1 MPLGQRKFNVH
12 MEHSIKVNGLKIRY
26 LRKGGGQAFALLHG
40 MSFCAET
47 WVEMGLFD
55 ELAKDYSVYSFDMP
69 YGTKSRSEK
78 FDTSNRDE
86 YAEFLK
92 ELLKSLGMDEPVLLG
107 ASISGEVTLRYLSKG
122 YAAKAAIVAGPVG
135 IRSLVPRLGMI
146 TIPLLAMWGEK
157 DNISPPENA
166 ELLTAHAKN
175 AEAHIIKNAGH
186 ACYLDRPDEFRS
198 LVKDFL
204 GKTD

>member
-1 MPLGQRKFNVH
+1 MRLGQRKSNLL
-12 MEHSIKVNGLKIRY
+12 MEHIVKVNGLKIRY
-26 LRKGGGQAFALLHG
+26 LRKGGGKAFALLHG

-78 FDTSNRDE
+78 FDASNRDE

-92 ELLKSLGMDEPVLLG
+92 ELLKSLGIDEPVLLG

-122 YAAKAAIVAGPVG
+122 YTAKSAIVAGPVG
-135 IRSLVPRLGMI
+135 IRGLVPRLGMI

-157 DNISPPENA
+157 DNISAPENA
-166 ELLTAHAKN
+166 EILTGHAKN
-175 AEAHIIKNAGH
+175 VEVHIIKNAGH

-198 LVKDFL
+198 LVRDFL
-204 GKTD
+204 GKTN